1 MIFLPGQA
9 RLVTLTED
17 NHLHLWEINGT
28 TLQACLKFHIHIPD
42 PKPEMPE
49 IQVQVGSGLAHIG
62 IGFIRPET
70 RNSQIFE
77 LGSGFGDFRGFARS
91 S

>member
-28 TLQACLKFHIHIPD
+28 TLQACLSLHIHISPLD
-42 PKPEMPE
+42 Y
-49 IQVQVGSGLAHIG
+49 V
-62 IGFIRPET
+62 
-70 RNSQIFE
+70 RNHVK
-77 LGSGFGDFRGFARS
+77 LGVLSKGTVLCGGCWLWAW
-91 S
+91 